1 MLRKY
6 NVFLAVD
13 YFNEQILFTAQSSG
27 ELTQKII
34 KAIEAGVLHN
44 EGAVRMYRTSQ
55 GSFDA
60 IQHLMSAYNLPFHEA
75 ARPKGRDYESQ
86 TINAVG

>member
-1 MLRKY
+1 MLHKY

-27 ELTQKII
+27 ELTQKIL
-34 KAIEAGVLHN
+34 KAIESDVLQH

-55 GSFDA
+55 ESFDA
-60 IQHLMSAYNLPFHEA
+60 IQHLMVAYKLPFHEA